1 MQNLDELKQIAVGIC
16 KLLGPQSEVVIH
28 DFTDLEHSIVHIEGN
43 LTGRAVGGAATD
55 FILSCVRNADTDSDV
70 YNYQT
75 RLPNGH
81 VLKSCTLFL
90 ADDAG
95 EVNGAFCINLDI
107 TAFYAIQRFIDD
119 FVSADD
125 TDISETFSDDIHSTI
140 HSVFLEAVS
149 EKGYKMPILNRQE
162 KVDLIARLD
171 EKGVFQVKK
180 AVPILADELRVS
192 RSTLYNYL
200 SEIRNNRHGENE
212 TD

>member
-1 MQNLDELKQIAVGIC
+1 MQNLDELKQIAVGIS
-16 KLLGPQSEVVIH
+16 KLLGPQCEVVIH
-28 DFTDLEHSIVHIEGN
+28 DFTDLERSIVHIEGN

-75 RLPNGH
+75 QLPNGH
-81 VLKSCTLFL
+81 ILKSCTLFL
-90 ADDAG
+90 TNDAG
-95 EVNGAFCINLDI
+95 DVTGAFCINLDI

-119 FVSADD
+119 FVSTDD
-125 TDISETFSDDIHSTI
+125 ADISETFSDDIQSTI
-140 HSVFLEAVS
+140 HSVFLETVN
-149 EKGYKMPILNRQE
+149 EKGYEMPVLTRQE

-200 SEIRNNRHGENE
+200 SEIKNNRHNHDE
-212 TD
+212 